1 MPELKDSV
9 KLGME
14 VQNSSDRAVM
24 QSMYGEKWF
33 WPILGRLDAFEGEL
47 LAVMPFLGP
56 ALSDDSPDWS
66 VMCLLD
72 VARADSDVNGFCD
85 ARKIGARDLGRI
97 VGAKFSLSD
106 AMAKSLAEWDSVT
119 PEQAAALETAMK
131 HPGYVAECRE
141 IARKFAEELTP
152 ELIGIKRSAIE
163 LAIKASGTEEIEYLI
178 GYTEGAKFM
187 DRVRAKVKP
196 ARTKRQKDVAKRL
209 IVHFFAALIGEAVE
223 QDKSDLSWP
232 AFHQLFMEATDYQVD
247 IDEETFKKMLS
258 RKGLKG
264 VGKAGRPVRD
274 IRDTGN

>member
-1 MPELKDSV
+1 
-9 KLGME
+9 ME
-14 VQNSSDRAVM
+14 AQNSSDLADL

-33 WPILGRLDAFEGEL
+33 WPILVQLDSFEGKM
-47 LAVMPFLGP
+47 LAVMPLLKP
-56 ALSDDSPDWS
+56 VLKDDSPDWS

-72 VARADSDVNGFCD
+72 VARADSDVNGLCD
-85 ARKIGARDLGRI
+85 AGKMRSREVGRI
-97 VGAKFSLSD
+97 LGAKFSFCDS
-106 AMAKSLAEWDSVT
+106 MAKSLAQWDSVT
-119 PEQAAALETAMK
+119 PEQAATLEMATK

-152 ELIGIKRSAIE
+152 EMVGIKRLAIE

-187 DRVRAKVKP
+187 DRVRAKMKP
-196 ARTKRQKDVAKRL
+196 ARTKRQKDAAKRL

-232 AFHQLFMEATDYQVD
+232 AFHQLFMEATYYQVN
-247 IDEETFKKMLS
+247 IDEDTFKKILS

>member
-1 MPELKDSV
+1 
-9 KLGME
+9 ME
-14 VQNSSDRAVM
+14 VQNSSDLAVL

-33 WPILGRLDAFEGEL
+33 WPILVQLDSFEGKM
-47 LAVMPFLGP
+47 LAVMPLLKP
-56 ALSDDSPDWS
+56 VLKDDSPDWS

-72 VARADSDVNGFCD
+72 VARADSDVNGLCD
-85 ARKIGARDLGRI
+85 AGKMRSREVGRI
-97 VGAKFSLSD
+97 VGAKFSFCDS
-106 AMAKSLAEWDSVT
+106 MAKSLAQWDSVT
-119 PEQAAALETAMK
+119 PEQAATLETATK

-152 ELIGIKRSAIE
+152 EMVGIKRSAIE
-163 LAIKASGTEEIEYLI
+163 LAIKAAGMEEIEYLI

-196 ARTKRQKDVAKRL
+196 ARTKRQKDAAKRM

-223 QDKSDLSWP
+223 QGKSDLSWP
-232 AFHQLFMEATDYQVD
+232 EFHQLFMEATDYQVE
-247 IDEETFKKMLS
+247 IDEDTFKKILS

-274 IRDTGN
+274 NWDTGS